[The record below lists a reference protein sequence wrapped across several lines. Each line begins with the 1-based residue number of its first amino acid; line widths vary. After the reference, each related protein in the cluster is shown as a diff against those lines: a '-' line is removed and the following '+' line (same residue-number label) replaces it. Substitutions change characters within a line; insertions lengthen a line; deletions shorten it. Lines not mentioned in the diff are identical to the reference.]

1 MDGLGNHGSER
12 FFPGPVLAPDGTC
25 VDPAFERFD
34 LFRAERFGQ
43 FGWRHDLIRIMT
55 CDAGDQLAFA
65 GFAGNDG
72 IGLEG

>member
-1 MDGLGNHGSER
+1 MDRFGKIWPDW
-12 FFPGPVLAPDGTC
+12 FFPGPVLAPNGTC

-43 FGWRHDLIRIMT
+43 FGWRHDLIGIMT
-55 CDAGDQLAFA
+55 GDAGDQLAFA

-72 IGLEG
+72 F